1 MEGEIPKRLGE
12 VSAMITTHENV
23 KLINP
28 EYFYNTNEGRY
39 VSIVERWFYS
49 VFAIKLGV
57 YGNKY
62 ARAEEMEMEMM

>member
-1 MEGEIPKRLGE
+1 MEKEIPKRLAE
-12 VSAMITTHENV
+12 LSAAITTHENV

-39 VSIVERWFYS
+39 VAIIERWFYC
-49 VFAIKLGV
+49 VFAIKVGV

-62 ARAEEMEMEMM
+62 ARS